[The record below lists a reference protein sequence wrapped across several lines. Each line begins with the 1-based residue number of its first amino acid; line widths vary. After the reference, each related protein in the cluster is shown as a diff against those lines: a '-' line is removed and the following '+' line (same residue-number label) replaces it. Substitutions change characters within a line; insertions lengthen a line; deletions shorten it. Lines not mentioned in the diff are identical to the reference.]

1 METDKLLPTDKF
13 CTYYNVEYSFV
24 ESLREIG
31 LIETVVIRETQFIHI
46 PHLPKIE
53 QIIRLHDDLNINPE
67 GIEAVQ
73 TLLDRIE
80 QMNAEVISLKNRL
93 RFYEG

>member
-13 CTYYNVEYSFV
+13 CAYYNVEYSFV
-24 ESLREIG
+24 ETLQEIG
-31 LIETVVIRETQFIHI
+31 LIETVVIQETQFIHI
-46 PHLPKIE
+46 PHLQKIE
-53 QIIRLHDDLNINPE
+53 RIIRLHDDLNINPE

-80 QMNAEVISLKNRL
+80 RMNAEVILLKNRL
-93 RFYEG
+93 RFYES